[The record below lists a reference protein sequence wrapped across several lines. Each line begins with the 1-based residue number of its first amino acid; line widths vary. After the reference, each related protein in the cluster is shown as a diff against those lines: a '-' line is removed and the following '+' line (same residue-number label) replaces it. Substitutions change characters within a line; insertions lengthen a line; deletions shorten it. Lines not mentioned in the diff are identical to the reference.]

1 MSRWIIEYSVMV
13 PRGTDPEQQD
23 EKKYRDTYE
32 KNAICGKFQIFY
44 QVIYLT
50 HVLQPYIRTNLT

>member
-1 MSRWIIEYSVMV
+1 MV